1 MRNPVFAAVS
11 LAILLAG
18 CVAPKPAPA
27 PAPPSAA
34 PPRVSA
40 GPAPTDWRDLPL
52 APGEWSWR
60 DGVARFATADAE
72 LLSLSCDTGSR
83 TIRVT
88 AKGVV
93 APGTQASLVFTVS
106 DGVFTLPASAGDGGI
121 VARVSAGDSN
131 LDKLAFSRGRFT
143 IAAPAAGLQQTLLPA
158 RPEIGRV
165 IDDCRR

>member
-1 MRNPVFAAVS
+1 MRNPVLRAVGF
-11 LAILLAG
+11 AILLAG
-18 CVAPKPAPA
+18 CVAPKPAPS
-27 PAPPSAA
+27 PPPPAA
-34 PPRVSA
+34 PQPAAA

-52 APGEWSWR
+52 APGEWRWR
-60 DGVARFATADAE
+60 DGTARFATSDAE

-83 TIRVT
+83 AIRII
-88 AKGVV
+88 AKGIV

-106 DGVFTLPASAGDGGI
+106 DGVFALPATAGDGGI
-121 VARVSAGDSN
+121 VARVPASDSN

-158 RPEIGRV
+158 RPEISRV